1 MGYLLQKLQ
10 HKDVWERILRERL
23 TEPLHL
29 NCLSLLVWALGS
41 YRAKIAFD
49 LVVRQWNAYGILKAA
64 DHAKALGIRRVSV
77 VEFGVAAGAGLMNM
91 AEIARRVT
99 RMTGVQFSLYGFDTG
114 QGMPAPTDYRDHPDL
129 YQQGECG
136 MDVVALRKALP
147 ANAQLVL
154 GDLSDTV
161 GPFIRSL
168 SPREPIGYVSVDVDY
183 YSSTVSALRLLTAH
197 PEKYLPVTIMFFDDI
212 NDERH
217 TSACGE
223 LLAIEE
229 FNRAHQLRQI
239 EAYRFLENS
248 RVFRRADWIK
258 HMYCLHVL
266 DHPHRS
272 TRSRE
277 ALPKVRIENPY
288 LKNVRPVPMPA
299 PASPGRRNAPPR
311 GP

>member
-1 MGYLLQKLQ
+1 
-10 HKDVWERILRERL
+10 
-23 TEPLHL
+23 
-29 NCLSLLVWALGS
+29 
-41 YRAKIAFD
+41 
-49 LVVRQWNAYGILKAA
+49 
-64 DHAKALGIRRVSV
+64 
-77 VEFGVAAGAGLMNM
+77 
-91 AEIARRVT
+91 
-99 RMTGVQFSLYGFDTG
+99 
-114 QGMPAPTDYRDHPDL
+114 
-129 YQQGECG
+129 
-136 MDVVALRKALP
+136 
-147 ANAQLVL
+147 
-154 GDLSDTV
+154 
-161 GPFIRSL
+161 
-168 SPREPIGYVSVDVDY
+168 
-183 YSSTVSALRLLTAH
+183 
-197 PEKYLPVTIMFFDDI
+197 LPVTIMFFDDI